1 MYFVSFA
8 VMEAGFVSKPEDY
21 VYSSTTDYYTN
32 EKGLIPIDLIDLSLE
47 TFYGWFA
54 AGQVW
59 RGTRKFLR
67 QMGVAWDCFAALAM
81 TVRFFLFFD
90 AGYLF

>member
-47 TFYGWFA
+47 TFYG
-54 AGQVW
+54 
-59 RGTRKFLR
+59 
-67 QMGVAWDCFAALAM
+67 
-81 TVRFFLFFD
+81 
-90 AGYLF
+90 